1 MRILVSLASP
11 LIAAWCQA
19 ERVLDAQKAFALPV
33 IARLLFLVTLLDFFI
48 KSALTKFGDG
58 ALGFL
63 TPSAG
68 AFAQIFPKRAEA
80 VLYNTSEIG
89 IFEWVI
95 IMLGTYGELILPI
108 LIVVGL
114 ATRLA
119 SLAMIG
125 FILVMSIVDVAGH
138 GVALGALLD
147 GNPGSIVPDQRLF
160 WCMPL
165 LVLVFMGA
173 GRLSL
178 DQMLFAPKRR

>member
-1 MRILVSLASP
+1 M
-11 LIAAWCQA
+11 
-19 ERVLDAQKAFALPV
+19 LDAQKAFALPV
-33 IARLLFLVTLLDFFI
+33 TARLLFLITLLDFFI
-48 KSALTKFGDG
+48 KSALTKFD
-58 ALGFL
+58 GFL

-68 AFAQIFPKRAEA
+68 AFAQILPKRAEA

-89 IFEWVI
+89 VIEWMI
-95 IMLGTYGELILPI
+95 IMLGSYGELILPI

-125 FILVMSIVDVAGH
+125 FILVMSIVDVTGH
-138 GVALGALLD
+138 GVPLGGLLD

-173 GRLSL
+173 GRLSV
-178 DQMLFAPKRR
+178 DQMLFAPKKR